1 MRSRGTSSSHVPSE
15 VWAVC
20 AREGACVCMY
30 ACALCTCVHCACA
43 CRCMCTLC
51 MCVCARVCMCTCTRC
66 LGPGMVQH
74 AASRSNSGII
84 CGEARLH
91 IVWIRFSPATSP
103 WATGSQTHTEV
114 PTGQEQ
120 NPPEDPVTAEDRH
133 AAGRRGAGSYRPTV
147 LSRLTA
153 SWWQWPWPGP
163 RPDRPRNSPATVSP
177 GGCGHCQPTQMDR
190 MTSHRI
196 HSDDRACTSRRGQPL
211 WALASHGKD
220 VRPSHLDT
228 AGRADTLS
236 F

>member
-1 MRSRGTSSSHVPSE
+1 MRVRVPACACMHVHC
-15 VWAVC
+15 VRVC
-20 AREGACVCMY
+20 IVRVRAGACVH
-30 ACALCTCVHCACA
+30 CVCACA
-43 CRCMCTLC
+43 P
-51 MCVCARVCMCTCTRC
+51 VCACVHAHDAWGR
-66 LGPGMVQH
+66 GWFIQH

-84 CGEARLH
+84 RGEARPH

-163 RPDRPRNSPATVSP
+163 RPDRPRNSPATISP

-190 MTSHRI
+190 MISHRI